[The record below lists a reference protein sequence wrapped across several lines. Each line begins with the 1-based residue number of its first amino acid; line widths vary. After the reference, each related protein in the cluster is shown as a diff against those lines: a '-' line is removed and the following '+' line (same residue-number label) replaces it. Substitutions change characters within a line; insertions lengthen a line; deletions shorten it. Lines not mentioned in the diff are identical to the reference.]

1 MQSMRC
7 IRQMRHRSC
16 LIEVVSST
24 IDSNACSDARNRR
37 NAQREST
44 KFLSFSNF
52 SSIKLKSEQTST
64 CTWRIERKWT
74 NFIIINYI
82 LSTQIAN
89 FDINSML
96 QTEMSTS
103 TSTFMSSSQQCIA
116 NSFESIIFSL
126 KWSQNCNLMSS
137 FDEHR
142 PTFDKCDIK
151 HAWSKVFHRW
161 LVRMH
166 ALMLTIDIMHRLN
179 LDVVVEIDW
188 KHHHASTGNRW
199 KWTFP
204 T

>member
-64 CTWRIERKWT
+64 CTWRIKRKWT

-116 NSFESIIFSL
+116 NSFENIIWVWNGLKTSIWCRVLMNIDQHSTNATSNMHDRSCFVDDWFECML
-126 KWSQNCNLMSS
+126 WCSQ
-137 FDEHR
+137 
-142 PTFDKCDIK
+142 
-151 HAWSKVFHRW
+151 
-161 LVRMH
+161 
-166 ALMLTIDIMHRLN
+166 
-179 LDVVVEIDW
+179 
-188 KHHHASTGNRW
+188 STSCIA
-199 KWTFP
+199 
-204 T
+204 